1 MSDWFTNCRTL
12 DEARAEYR
20 RLCFVHHP
28 DHGGDTLVMQAINVA
43 YAQARRTLTTPRG
56 PATRGTGRRAWQRP
70 TPRQPTGQPSTEQ
83 SRPRKPEPPP
93 QPVHSR
99 DYFQSIWSHTPWQPL
114 AQGGFVRQLWN
125 HQVIVFQH
133 TAPKFDRA
141 WFVLLDDVFSP
152 YFYNSRAEAEQA
164 AFELLYDKVKWS
176 SFPE

>member
-1 MSDWFTNCRTL
+1 MHCRTL

-43 YAQARRTLTTPRG
+43 YAQTRQALSAPRG
-56 PATRGTGRRAWQRP
+56 TPTRGSGRRSSQRP
-70 TPRQPTGQPSTEQ
+70 TPRPPVGQPHDGSTEQ
-83 SRPRKPEPPP
+83 SRARRPEPAP

-99 DYFQSIWSHTPWQPL
+99 DYFQSIWKATPWQSR
-114 AQGGFVRQLWN
+114 AQGGFIRQLWS

-141 WFVLLDDVFSP
+141 WFVILDDVFSP
-152 YFYNSRAEAEQA
+152 YFYNTRAEAEQA
-164 AFELLYDKVKWS
+164 AFELLYDKVKLLDV
-176 SFPE
+176 